1 MRIAYIST
9 YPPTECGIATYTQY
23 LSNSIAGKGKEIRVL
38 AQIGATGTNVFEV
51 YAPHDKDIAAK
62 LFFHVERHA
71 VDIVHIEHEF
81 GLFGDQ
87 RGVQIVEFLI
97 RCNLADT
104 PVVVTLHTVFEDLK
118 YEEKI
123 IVQHILSLSSVIIV
137 HESFQKDIL
146 LANYDCLKPIE
157 VIPHGV
163 REVKKLENAKE
174 LLGLKGKRVL
184 LLAGYMRSTKN
195 FEKIISLL
203 PRLVEKNK
211 DLVLLMASRSRI
223 NEHSAYKE
231 ELYGSIEN
239 IGLEKHV
246 KILYGKFPQFT
257 LDTILSA
264 ADVMALP
271 YCKGA
276 QSGVLAQAS
285 AFLLP
290 VVTSELRSFK
300 NWIKEVQGGF
310 YASND
315 DEYISHITNLLQDD
329 DLRAEFQANIE
340 ENNRG
345 KNWTVIASKHIK
357 LYDSLLVPPIKGA
370 QFYYR
375 PDQIDSNSKITH

>member
-23 LSNSIAGKGKEIRVL
+23 LSDSVSATGKEIRIL
-38 AQIGATGTNVFEV
+38 AQIGAKGDNVFEV
-51 YAPHDKDIAAK
+51 YAPHDKDIASK
-62 LFFHVERHA
+62 LFFHVERLTP
-71 VDIVHIEHEF
+71 DIVQIEHEF

-87 RGVQIVEFLI
+87 RGVQIIEFLI

-118 YEEKI
+118 YQEKI
-123 IVQHILSLSSVIIV
+123 IVQHILNLSSTIIV
-137 HESFQKDIL
+137 HENFQKDIL
-146 LANYDCLKPIE
+146 LKDYNCPNPIH

-163 REVKKLENAKE
+163 REVKRVENAKE
-174 LLGLKGKRVL
+174 LLGLEGKQVL

-195 FEKIISLL
+195 FEKIIDLL

-211 DLVLLMASRSRI
+211 NLVLLMASRSRI
-223 NEHSAYKE
+223 NEHSGYKDL
-231 ELYGSIEN
+231 LYRSLN
-239 IGLEKHV
+239 KSDVKKHV

-271 YCKGA
+271 YLKGG

-285 AFLLP
+285 ALLLP
-290 VVTSELRSFK
+290 VVTSELMSFK
-300 NWIKEVQGGF
+300 NWIEEVKGGF
-310 YASND
+310 YATTD
-315 DEYISHITNLLQDD
+315 DEYVNHITNLLQDD
-329 DLRAEFQANIE
+329 DLRLEFQENIRISNE
-340 ENNRG
+340 
-345 KNWTVIASKHIK
+345 KINWSQIARRHIE
-357 LYDSLLVPPIKGA
+357 LYEKLLVPPIDGA

-375 PDQIDSNSKITH
+375 PERLDSNTKIVH

>member
-23 LSNSIAGKGKEIRVL
+23 LSDSVSAKGKEIRIL
-38 AQIGATGTNVFEV
+38 AQIGAKGDNVFEV
-51 YAPHDKDIAAK
+51 YAPDDKDIASK
-62 LFFHVERHA
+62 LFFHVERLTP
-71 VDIVHIEHEF
+71 DIVQIEHEF

-87 RGVQIVEFLI
+87 RGVQIIEFLI

-118 YEEKI
+118 YQEKI
-123 IVQHILSLSSVIIV
+123 IVQHILNLSSSIIV
-137 HESFQKDIL
+137 HENFQKDIL
-146 LANYDCLKPIE
+146 LNNYDCPNPIL

-163 REVKKLENAKE
+163 REVKRVENAKE
-174 LLGLKGKRVL
+174 LLGLEGKQVL

-195 FEKIISLL
+195 FEKIIGLL

-223 NEHSAYKE
+223 NEHSDYKDL
-231 ELYGSIEN
+231 LYKSLNSTGVR
-239 IGLEKHV
+239 KHV

-271 YCKGA
+271 YLKGG

-285 AFLLP
+285 ALQLP
-290 VVTSELRSFK
+290 VVTSELLSFK
-300 NWIKEVQGGF
+300 NWIEEVKGGF
-310 YASND
+310 YATTD
-315 DEYISHITNLLQDD
+315 DEYVNHITNLLQDG
-329 DLRAEFQANIE
+329 DLRLEFQENIRI
-340 ENNRG
+340 NNE
-345 KNWTVIASKHIK
+345 KINWTQIAKRHIE
-357 LYDSLLVPPIKGA
+357 LYEKLLVPPIEGA

-375 PDQIDSNSKITH
+375 PERLGSNTKIVH